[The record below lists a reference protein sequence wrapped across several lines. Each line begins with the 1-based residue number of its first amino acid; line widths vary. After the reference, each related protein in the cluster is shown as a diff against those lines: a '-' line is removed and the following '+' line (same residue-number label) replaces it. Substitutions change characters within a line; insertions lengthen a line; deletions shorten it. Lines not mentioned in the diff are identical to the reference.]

1 VHIDGFTPIIP
12 DVPVPPPHSTVA
24 AHPPPSLGA
33 AEESDAVRLGDVL
46 LGVSG
51 VCTVGL
57 DVAATCRAIA
67 VARSVTLN
75 GLVVLHLCEAAV
87 DGSLV
92 EEVALQLASAAAQLI
107 GGRAAVEAVQAAVYK
122 DAVTVAAAEMLT
134 AAAAAGGGGERGAAA
149 AAAAAM
155 LPLAAALPRTAGT
168 SFAGSRST
176 LILPPGGA
184 TASSGVLDMARSAAV
199 RMDVDRVI
207 SRQ

>member
-1 VHIDGFTPIIP
+1 M
-12 DVPVPPPHSTVA
+12 
-24 AHPPPSLGA
+24 
-33 AEESDAVRLGDVL
+33 RLGDVL

-57 DVAATCRAIA
+57 DSRAISRAIA

-87 DGSLV
+87 DASLV

-122 DAVTVAAAEMLT
+122 DAVT
-134 AAAAAGGGGERGAAA
+134 AAAAAMLDDAAAEHGATGAAA
-149 AAAAAM
+149 AAV
-155 LPLAAALPRTAGT
+155 LPLAAALPHTYGT
-168 SFAGSRST
+168 SFACTRST